1 RGDLRRGP
9 LRPPPAHLG
18 AGREPPPRPE
28 GAARVA
34 PRRAM
39 SEPEQAAAEGAPAQR
54 APQGPAAAH
63 PPAGADGTAARPR
76 PGDELELAV
85 ESLAFG
91 GEGVARLGEGGYV
104 VFVAGAIP
112 GDRVR
117 AVVYKRKRSHA
128 HARAVEVLVP
138 SPERIPPRA
147 EHPGVAW
154 QVLPY
159 ERQLEVKRAQVE
171 EALRRIGGL
180 HGFELLDTLGAI
192 EQWRYRNKL

>member
-1 RGDLRRGP
+1 
-9 LRPPPAHLG
+9 
-18 AGREPPPRPE
+18 
-28 GAARVA
+28 
-34 PRRAM
+34 M
-39 SEPEQAAAEGAPAQR
+39 SEPTQAVPEEAAAKRPRDAATRRPR
-54 APQGPAAAH
+54 AS
-63 PPAGADGTAARPR
+63 ADASAARPR
-76 PGDELELAV
+76 PGDELELQV

-128 HARAVEVLVP
+128 HARAVEVLTA
-138 SPERIPPRA
+138 SRERIPPRA
-147 EHPGVAW
+147 EHPGVPW

-180 HGFELLDTLGAI
+180 DGFELLDMLPAQA
-192 EQWRYRNKL
+192 EQD